1 MKVHCKCKQSETI
14 MSDAHNLSDQCS
26 PSSYK
31 MNALPT
37 RRSFKVILLGDSGV
51 GKSSLFA
58 RFNGDSFT
66 EATFA
71 TLVQVGSCRRT
82 FRFGDREV
90 TLELWDT
97 AGTERMLSLTENYYH
112 HAAAAI
118 FIYDVNDQATFLGV
132 QSTWVPSIRRRDP
145 TMTTFL
151 VGNKTDLA
159 SSSYAFENV
168 TLDEAKRYENSIQD
182 DLKVAGNVQVSVKTE
197 EGVHELFET
206 VAEALCGV
214 VKSEE
219 KKADETITLKPKN
232 KQRVWDKCKC

>member
-1 MKVHCKCKQSETI
+1 MSRHTETEYTIFEDHCS
-14 MSDAHNLSDQCS
+14 S
-26 PSSYK
+26 SSYK
-31 MNALPT
+31 MSALS

-58 RFNGDSFT
+58 RFSGDSFT

-71 TLVQVGSCRRT
+71 TLQVGSCRRT

-112 HAAAAI
+112 HASAAL
-118 FIYDVNDQATFLGV
+118 FLYDVNDQATFLGV

-151 VGNKTDLA
+151 VGNKTDIA
-159 SSSYAFENV
+159 STSKYAFENV
-168 TLDEAKRYENSIQD
+168 TLDEARRYESSII
-182 DLKVAGNVQVSVKTE
+182 DLKVAGNFQVSVKTE

-206 VAEALCGV
+206 VAEALCGD
-214 VKSEE
+214 VKTEE
-219 KKADETITLKPKN
+219 KKPDEVITLKPKN